1 MYIFK
6 RIDETL
12 IQWISDSDTPK
23 SSSPSLSPIKNSPIN
38 KNTTLIDIMDDKK
51 YIEIKEERRFVCSDQ
66 GEICH
71 SDSEIYYNNNKSDS
85 DVQPDFLIR
94 ESNVIYLEQN
104 RKLCCCVIL

>member
-1 MYIFK
+1 MYILK

-12 IQWISDSDTPK
+12 IHWISDSDTPNT
-23 SSSPSLSPIKNSPIN
+23 PSLSPIRDSPIN

-51 YIEIKEERRFVCSDQ
+51 YIEIKEETRFICSDK

-71 SDSEIYYNNNKSDS
+71 SDSEIYYTNNKSDS

-104 RKLCCCVIL
+104 KKLCNCCVIL

>member
-23 SSSPSLSPIKNSPIN
+23 SSSPSLSPIKNSPVD

-51 YIEIKEERRFVCSDQ
+51 YIEIKEKTRVISPDKD
-66 GEICH
+66 EIYH

-85 DVQPDFLIR
+85 EIQPDFLIK
-94 ESNVIYLEQN
+94 EKSVIYLEQN
-104 RKLCCCVIL
+104 KKKCCCIIL

>member
-23 SSSPSLSPIKNSPIN
+23 SSPSLSPIKNSPIN

-51 YIEIKEERRFVCSDQ
+51 YIEIKETRQFVCSDK

-71 SDSEIYYNNNKSDS
+71 SDSEIYYNDKSDS

-94 ESNVIYLEQN
+94 ESNVIYLEN
-104 RKLCCCVIL
+104 NEKTCCCIIL